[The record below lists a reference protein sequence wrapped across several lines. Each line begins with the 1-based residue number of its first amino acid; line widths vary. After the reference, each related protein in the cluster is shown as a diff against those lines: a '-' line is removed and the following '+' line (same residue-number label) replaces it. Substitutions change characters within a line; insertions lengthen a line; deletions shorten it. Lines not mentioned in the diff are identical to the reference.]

1 VLRELDLRVLRLLRT
16 RGHDAP
22 WEELVMRYSRLGE
35 HAFLWLAIA
44 GVGCVV
50 DPDRRRLYLRAAR
63 AILLTNVLNIVAKRF
78 VRRTRPFLE
87 DLPALS
93 PTLSSLSYPSAHAS
107 TSFAAAHALSRTMPT
122 VPLYTAAAIMSLS
135 RPYLGVHYPSDIA
148 AGALLGTAVARLAE

>member
-1 VLRELDLRVLRLLRT
+1 VLRELDLRLLRLLRT
-16 RGHDAP
+16 RGHAQP
-22 WEELVMRYSRLGE
+22 WEALVVRYSRLGE
-35 HAFLWLAIA
+35 HAFLWLLIA
-44 GVGCVV
+44 AVGALV
-50 DPDRRRLYLRAAR
+50 DSRRRRLYLRAAR
-63 AILLTNVLNIVAKRF
+63 AIVITNLINIVAKRF

-122 VPLYTAAAIMSLS
+122 VPLYVAASVMSLS
-135 RPYLGVHYPSDIA
+135 RPYIGVHYPSDVA